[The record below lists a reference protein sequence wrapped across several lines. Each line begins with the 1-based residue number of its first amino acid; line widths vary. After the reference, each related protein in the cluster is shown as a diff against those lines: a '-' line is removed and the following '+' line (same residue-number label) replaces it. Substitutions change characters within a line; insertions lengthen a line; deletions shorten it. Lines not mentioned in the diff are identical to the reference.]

1 MVTIELKDWDYH
13 CADGCCSEYG
23 TKIIVNGVVCENE
36 YAGDSVQQS
45 IEFVLNQLNIK
56 HEII

>member
-13 CADGCCSEYG
+13 CADGCCYEYG
-23 TKIIVNGVVCENE
+23 TKIIVNGVECENE
-36 YAGDSVQQS
+36 YSGDSVQQA